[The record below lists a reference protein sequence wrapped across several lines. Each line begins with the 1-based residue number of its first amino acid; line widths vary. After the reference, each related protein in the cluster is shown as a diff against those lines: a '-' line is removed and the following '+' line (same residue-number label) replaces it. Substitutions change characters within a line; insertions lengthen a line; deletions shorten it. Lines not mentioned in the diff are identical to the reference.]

1 MKKRIMNLSIIFKH
15 NNRLNY
21 KKKKTK
27 KCGKKE
33 IAQSNKMKVCS
44 IVFGQ
49 SKMNK

>member
-1 MKKRIMNLSIIFKH
+1 MNLSIIFKH

-21 KKKKTK
+21 KKEKKNK
-27 KCGKKE
+27 KNVKKE
-33 IAQSNKMKVCS
+33 IAQSNKTKVCS